1 MNRQLI
7 VATLLAISSANANAN
22 TSTNAKASTHASA
35 STNEKLEKVSA
46 LDSSRVHELD
56 EVCVVRQPKEQFLLR
71 RQGVS
76 STMLSA
82 KDLST
87 LHVTD
92 LRELSSYVPNCVMS

>member
-7 VATLLAISSANANAN
+7 VATLLAISSANANANAN

-56 EVCVVRQPKEQFLLR
+56 EVCIVR
-71 RQGVS
+71 
-76 STMLSA
+76 
-82 KDLST
+82 
-87 LHVTD
+87 
-92 LRELSSYVPNCVMS
+92 